1 MLEIVLGSFPTKLA
15 QLLEHWVGWHIADQN
30 ITSPFLIYENAHNMT
45 QIIMYTNTRSADQ
58 NLISP
63 FSFCKNVLNLTL
75 KYALLDM
82 QKNPILNA

>member
-1 MLEIVLGSFPTKLA
+1 
-15 QLLEHWVGWHIADQN
+15 
-30 ITSPFLIYENAHNMT
+30 MT

-63 FSFCKNVLNLTL
+63 FLFCKNALNLAL
-75 KYALLDM
+75 EYALLDM